1 MQENKENQ
9 EPDQSLGQDE
19 KEGWGGAYS
28 YGSQSGNDPYGQG
41 ASGSGNQDASGNY
54 QQYNQGT
61 AGNYQQ
67 YNQSASGNYRQYY
80 QDGYGNY
87 QQNGGAG
94 GGNGF
99 GIASMILGI
108 VSLALFCTCI
118 NIPLAVAAV
127 VFGVLHL
134 IRKPDNKVFGIV
146 GIVTS
151 AISVAA
157 FILMVVLMWSPLVAY
172 YNESGSQIQRPFG
185 HDYDD
190 YGDGYDRHD
199 GFDFD
204 FDFPFPDDSGYGLPG
219 RGGF

>member
-28 YGSQSGNDPYGQG
+28 YGSPSGNEPYGQG
-41 ASGSGNQDASGNY
+41 ASGNY
-54 QQYNQGT
+54 QYGQNGYGQNRSENYGQYQNG

-67 YNQSASGNYRQYY
+67 YY
-80 QDGYGNY
+80 QNGYGNY

-118 NIPLAVAAV
+118 NIPLAIAAV

-134 IRKPDNKVFGIV
+134 IRRPDNKVFGIV

-151 AISVAA
+151 VISVVA
-157 FILMVVLMWSPLVAY
+157 FILMAVLMWSPLVAY

-190 YGDGYDRHD
+190 YDDDYDRHD

-219 RGGF
+219 SGGF